1 MSTSGG
7 VQKSLGWVVELLIIR
22 YKNEPPA
29 AYVMPLISL
38 IVH

>member
-22 YKNEPPA
+22 YEPPA